1 MSVEFRKMPRMS
13 SEMLERLD
21 EKTRNVVVYT
31 ALWLDWLFDFTKG
44 NISVEWLTLLL
55 QKRFGE
61 TLRQKDPRELASSLY
76 DEICAKLKG
85 VPTNAAHANKV
96 IRQLIMGGA

>member
-1 MSVEFRKMPRMS
+1 MPPMPS
-13 SEMLERLD
+13 DLECLD
-21 EKTRNVVVYT
+21 EKTRGVVVYT
-31 ALWLDWLFDFTKG
+31 ALWLDWMFDFAKG
-44 NISVEWLTLLL
+44 TIAVDWLARLL

-61 TLRQKDPRELASSLY
+61 ALNQKDPRELASSLY

-96 IRQLIMGGA
+96 IRQLVTGGA